1 MQKSK
6 RILTA
11 KDTLDILEK
20 GFYINNQDEK
30 IDIQSAQQL
39 AEDNSILYKEEST
52 ADLVKQSLEGA
63 PEYNTTFTV
72 NDSATIAAVIDLLN
86 DNHKDIFYL
95 NFASARNPGGGVLTG
110 AQAQEESIAR
120 VTGLYNCLMKNF
132 EYYETNRNQRSCFY
146 TDYMI
151 YSPAVPLLKNDKG
164 ELLDRLQT
172 AAILTA
178 PAVNTGVVKRNESN
192 RIHEIEEV
200 MRRRIDKVLAIAL
213 LHRHRTLVLGAWGC
227 GVFQNNPDDVAR
239 YFKEA
244 LTTTFKGKFK
254 HVVFAIYSRNEKFI
268 TPFLKEFSQY

>member
-11 KDTLDILEK
+11 KDTLAILEK
-20 GFYINNQDEK
+20 GFYINQHDEK
-30 IDIQSAQQL
+30 IDISSAQQY
-39 AEDNSILYKEEST
+39 AEDNSILYKEENVEK
-52 ADLVKQSLEGA
+52 LVNQSLHDA
-63 PEYNTTFTV
+63 PNYNTTFTV
-72 NDSATIAAVIDLLN
+72 NGSATISAVLDLIK
-86 DNHKDIFYL
+86 DNHENIFYL

-120 VTGLYNCLMKNF
+120 VTGVYNCLMKNF
-132 EYYETNRNQRSCFY
+132 DYYDTNRNQKSCFY

-164 ELLDRLQT
+164 ELLDQLHT
-172 AAILTA
+172 TAILTA
-178 PAVNTGVVKRNESN
+178 PAVNTGVVKRQEPD
-192 RIHEIEEV
+192 RIGEIEIV

-213 LHRHRTLVLGAWGC
+213 LHRHETLVLGAWGC

-239 YFKEA
+239 YFREA

-268 TPFLKEFSQY
+268 TPFLKEFSQD

>member
-11 KDTLDILEK
+11 KDTLEILEK
-20 GFYINNQDEK
+20 GFYINHKDEK
-30 IDIQSAQQL
+30 IDISIAQQY
-39 AEDNSILYKEEST
+39 AEDKSILYKEEST
-52 ADLVKQSLEGA
+52 EDLVRQSLDNA
-63 PEYNTTFTV
+63 PDYNTVFTV
-72 NDSATIAAVIDLLN
+72 NNSATITAVINLLN
-86 DNHKDIFYL
+86 ENHEDIFYL
-95 NFASARNPGGGVLTG
+95 NFASARNSGGGVLTG

-132 EYYETNRNQRSCFY
+132 EYYETNRNHRSCFY

-164 ELLDRLQT
+164 EPLDTLQT

-178 PAVNTGVVKRNESN
+178 PAVNTGVVKRMEPEKVNQ
-192 RIHEIEEV
+192 IEAV
-200 MRRRIDKVLAIAL
+200 MRSRIDKVLAIAL
-213 LHRHRTLVLGAWGC
+213 LHRHKTLVLGAWGC
-227 GVFQNNPDDVAR
+227 GVFQNNPDDMAR

-244 LTTTFKGKFK
+244 LTTTFKGKFE

-268 TPFLKEFSQY
+268 TPFLKEFS